1 MNSGLYECEIYHERL
16 SPKRHRFAYR
26 LFFLDLDLDEVP
38 ELTQRLFPFSHNR
51 FNLFTFRDSD
61 HLNLGK
67 PNLRENLEAWLGDQG
82 VTLPRGSR
90 IRLVTLPRIMGYI
103 FNPVCFYFISSPEGS
118 PLHAVVEVC
127 NTFREVKPWLIETPT
142 ESASSPGAVS
152 FRRTVPKH
160 FYVSPF
166 TNLTTQFDFRLKVPG
181 DDIEIHI
188 DDIEDGKTTLVSW
201 IRGKRRPLTNLRL
214 LWFTVRY
221 PALTLQV
228 IVKIHWQALR
238 LWLKRLRVFGKSEN
252 TELQRDILP
261 PHSSLADQ
269 SRP

>member
-1 MNSGLYECEIYHERL
+1 MGGACVNSGLYECEIYHERL
-16 SPKRHRFAYR
+16 SPKRHRFSYR
-26 LFFLDLDLDEVP
+26 LFFLDLDLDELP
-38 ELTQRLFPFSHNR
+38 ELTRKLLPFSHNR

-61 HLNLGK
+61 HLSLGK
-67 PNLRENLEAWLGDQG
+67 ADLRANLEEWLNGQG
-82 VTLPRGSR
+82 IELPEGSR
-90 IRLVTLPRIMGYI
+90 IRLVTLPRIIGYI
-103 FNPVCFYFISSPEGS
+103 FNPVCFYFISSSNGK

-127 NTFREVKPWLIETPT
+127 NTFREVKPWLIEAPT
-142 ESASSPGAVS
+142 GTM

-181 DDIEIHI
+181 DKIEIHI

-201 IRGKRRPLTNLRL
+201 IRGTLKPLTSARL

-238 LWLKRLRVFGKSEN
+238 LWIKRLPVFRKSADPD
-252 TELQRDILP
+252 LQRDLFH
-261 PHSSLADQ
+261 PHASFAD
-269 SRP
+269 RPKP